1 MMYET
6 IKLIH
11 VASAMISITGFI
23 VRGLW
28 MLVDSP
34 MLQARWVRIAPHVID
49 TTLLGSAIYLALTIQ
64 QYPGVNTWLSAKV
77 IAVVL
82 YIVLGMIAL
91 RRGKTKQI
99 RVMAWVAALATF
111 AYIVAVALTRSAA
124 VLF

>member
-1 MMYET
+1 MYET

-111 AYIVAVALTRSAA
+111 AYIAAVALTRSAA

>member
-1 MMYET
+1 MYET

-49 TTLLGSAIYLALTIQ
+49 TTLLGSAIYLALTVQ

-99 RVMAWVAALATF
+99 RVMAWVAALATV
-111 AYIVAVALTRSAA
+111 AGIAAVALTRSAA

>member
-1 MMYET
+1 MYET